1 MAMTTA
7 TSMDRSTAMTTDAL
21 TLVQWLSPAFPV
33 GAFAYSHGLEAA
45 VAEGW
50 VATPEDLEAWLSDVM
65 HFGAGRVDSTL
76 IAAAWRAAPAEIAG
90 IDALARAL
98 APSSE
103 RLLETTAQGAAFGR
117 VLAEVWGLAVT
128 GLTLPVAL
136 GRAAGLQGLDLTL
149 TQTLYLQGVAGNLVA
164 AGQRLMALGQTDGQ
178 AILKRLAPLCSTVAQ
193 DTGQGDLDGLS
204 SSAFLSDI
212 AAMRHETVEPRIF
225 RT

>member
-1 MAMTTA
+1 
-7 TSMDRSTAMTTDAL
+7 MTTDAL
-21 TLVQWLSPAFPV
+21 TLAQWLSPAFPV

-50 VATPEDLEAWLSDVM
+50 VATGADLEDWLRDVLV
-65 HFGAGRVDSTL
+65 HSAGRVDCTL
-76 IAAAWRAAPAEIAG
+76 IAAAWRGNAADIAE

-103 RLLETTAQGAAFGR
+103 RLLETTAQGAAFGK
-117 VLAEVWGLAVT
+117 VVAEVWGLDVRE
-128 GLTLPVAL
+128 LTLPVAL
-136 GRAAGLQGLDLTL
+136 GRSAGIQGLDLAL
-149 TQTLYLQGVAGNLVA
+149 TQTLYLQGFASNLVA

-178 AILKRLAPLCSTVAQ
+178 AILKRIAPVYQVVA
-193 DTGQGDLDGLS
+193 DKTADGDLDTLS

-212 AAMRHETVEPRIF
+212 AAMRHEALEPRIF